1 MANAFSLIKDVL
13 IGRGQKDYM
22 VPDSPAAKQYK
33 KMYGPTPTEKKLTI
47 EDVLGWLMV
56 APIKLP
62 KFSWAT
68 KSIPATTTELALRTK
83 IKPYVNPT
91 VRTKLSNLWKGSKLL
106 RGWTKW
112 VGIWLGTTAGIW
124 YVKNKVLEA
133 EDAYN
138 YDPNISQTKK
148 TTPTYSGGGSGGG
161 SKNTV
166 TTGVS
171 TPDPY
176 ANWKASDIER
186 STRPEW
192 TKSLEPVLL
201 PGTTKKI
208 SQLWE
213 WTDLLRAFGE
223 YSEHPIDEQAKVDNT
238 AIAKFFQ
245 KVKTLPKEDMQKFI
259 ERYKSR

>member
-1 MANAFSLIKDVL
+1 MAKNYSFKDMRNIVT
-13 IGRGQKDYM
+13 
-22 VPDSPAAKQYK
+22 SPEAKKVTQPIAERSV
-33 KMYGPTPTEKKLTI
+33 GLATAWLTWPKLPQRSQSAKSR
-47 EDVLGWLMV
+47 VKPS
-56 APIKLP
+56 PIKSMLW
-62 KFSWAT
+62 K
-68 KSIPATTTELALRTK
+68 
-83 IKPYVNPT
+83 
-91 VRTKLSNLWKGSKLL
+91 VRDIWKGSKLL

-124 YVKNKVLEA
+124 YVRNKVLEA

-138 YDPNISQTKK
+138 YDPNIWKYTPIDQVPGMKEWKASQTKK

-161 SKNTV
+161 SKSTV

-223 YSEHPIDEQAKVDNT
+223 YSENPIDEQAKIDNT
-238 AIAKFFQ
+238 AVAKFF
-245 KVKTLPKEDMQKFI
+245 KKFKELPKEDMAKFI